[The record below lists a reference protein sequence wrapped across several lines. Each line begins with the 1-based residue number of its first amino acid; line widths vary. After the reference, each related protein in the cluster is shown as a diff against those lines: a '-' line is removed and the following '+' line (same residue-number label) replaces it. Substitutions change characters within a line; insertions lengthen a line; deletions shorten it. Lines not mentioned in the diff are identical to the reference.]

1 MAKKRNLQ
9 RIYNGYSK
17 ADTIKNIDENF
28 KNLEEDIYGSDS
40 GGTHTNGI
48 ADIIVDH
55 ETRIDTLESAVSEDT
70 ATLKNKIG
78 YLSNDVL
85 GVTYENLTANSYTG
99 TNLQSR
105 ITTAENGITSLGTRM
120 TTAEGDIDSLE
131 GRIST
136 AESDIDGLETELSN
150 LRTYTENAV
159 DTLTDDVANCVKKT
173 GETSQT
179 IEGAITI
186 GTASNN
192 ANLTVNGNINGKQI
206 TADNGLTV
214 SAGGA
219 DITGNTVIKGDT
231 TIGAT
236 GNAKNLTVTGN
247 TTIGGNL
254 TVNGT
259 TTTIDTQSLE
269 VADNLIV
276 ANRNGT
282 ALGTNL
288 SGLAIKTG
296 TGSTNN
302 AYGIVYDA
310 VNDVVKLG
318 QGTVTNG
325 DFTYNTNQ
333 GQSIATRADNIVSG
347 HFVEW
352 DGTNSTLVDGGAK
365 IANKTSMGSS
375 GSANLSLVGVD
386 SASNL
391 VVSKQNLFNAVTA
404 AVPASTEEETLTTQ
418 SIIRYTYNGSTFNIV
433 LPNDFTYNSPFY
445 TREVTLHT
453 AASSISITANGTTT
467 QLTDSYQAVSSKNVT
482 VTTDNNTD
490 TFNITIRAKTTPA
503 GSGTYFAMLQI
514 GVRPL
519 TMTSSGTAYKIIPI
533 QDMGT
538 ISYVIPASSSSI
550 TADSPT
556 TTLTVEGSGSVSVAL
571 DTTTKKLTIT
581 GTDTNTNTANLS
593 YNSTNHSV
601 QAGVDN
607 TEAVIPIASSS
618 ALGLVKGGGN
628 VSIDSTGKL
637 SVTIPSADTYELVTA
652 GTAEGTSNVS
662 GATNGNVHLN
672 LIKNSSVQDSHNISG
687 SDGVSVTTAQ
697 GAITVSGIE
706 YSATAKGVVP
716 STASTNQAA
725 AVSSQS
731 ATGGR
736 YLGEDKKW
744 HLLPANSF
752 KDTTYNVFTSSLNGL
767 APSTASGN
775 LSEPVS
781 SNTDTGG
788 RYLGEDAKWHKLPAN
803 AFLNTTYTAEKGV
816 TLSSGKFKA
825 SLVDETANDSAATRS
840 TSTLGGLYAVELDK
854 DNKLAVRVPWTDV
867 QPGTLD
873 TTNTAAQS
881 TNANESLA
889 GTVKLHKIA
898 KTGTYSDLI
907 GRPTIGSGILT
918 IQKNGTDVAT
928 FSANDVTNSTA
939 NITVPEKIFSIV
951 KVGNTSIEADSATD
965 TLELVAGSNVTITPD
980 ATNDKITIAATDTTY
995 SNATTSTAGLM
1006 SATDKSRLD
1015 TLHTN
1020 IGSKTVVTTIDTSAN
1035 LATSNAIK
1043 TYVDNKEVSYDY
1055 IEIAPTAVHGSS
1067 SYGWAVETYNSA
1079 NYHTVI
1085 LDTDDYNASTAIT
1098 GIFLKNGT
1106 DYEEVNVQKVC
1117 KPISGKSY
1125 MALYIYCKPEA
1136 AVQENSDTLVL
1147 QVMKIS

>member
-28 KNLEEDIYGSDS
+28 KNLEDDIYGIDS
-40 GGTHTNGI
+40 GSTHTNGI
-48 ADIIVDH
+48 ADIIDDH

-105 ITTAENGITSLGTRM
+105 ITTAESGITSLGTRM
-120 TTAEGDIDSLE
+120 DTAEGDIDSLE
-131 GRIST
+131 GRMST
-136 AESDIDGLETELSN
+136 AESDIGGLNTTVSN
-150 LRTYTENAV
+150 LKTYTENAV

-186 GTASNN
+186 GTDSNN

-206 TADNGLTV
+206 TAGNGLTV

-219 DITGNTVIKGDT
+219 DITGNTAIKGDT

-236 GNAKNLTVTGN
+236 GNAKNLTVIGN

-391 VVSKQNLFNAVTA
+391 VVPKQNLFNVVTA

-433 LPNDFTYNSPFY
+433 LPNDFTFNSPFY

-490 TFNITIRAKTTPA
+490 TFNITIRAKTTTA
-503 GSGTYFAMLQI
+503 GSGRYFAMVEI
-514 GVRPL
+514 AVRPL

-662 GATNGNVHLN
+662 GATNGNVHFN
-672 LIKNSSVQDSHNISG
+672 LVKNSSVQDSHNISG

-697 GAITVSGIE
+697 GAITVSGTE
-706 YSATAKGVVP
+706 YSTTAKGVVP

-744 HLLPANSF
+744 HLLPAN
-752 KDTTYNVFTSSLNGL
+752 
-767 APSTASGN
+767 
-775 LSEPVS
+775 
-781 SNTDTGG
+781 
-788 RYLGEDAKWHKLPAN
+788 
-803 AFLNTTYTAEKGV
+803 AFNDTTYTAEKGV

-825 SLVDETANDSAATRS
+825 SLVDETANGSAATRS

-873 TTNTAAQS
+873 TTNTEAQS

-907 GRPTIGSGILT
+907 GKPTIGSGILT

-928 FSANDVTNSTA
+928 FSANDVTNATA

-951 KVGNTSIEADSATD
+951 KVGTTNIEADSATD
-965 TLELVAGSNVTITPD
+965 TLTLAAGSNITLTPNASTD
-980 ATNDKITIAATDTTY
+980 TITIAATDTTY
-995 SNATTSTAGLM
+995 TFTSNNTDNTATTPTTDTVSVVSNGTLSNSG
-1006 SATDKSRLD
+1006 SAFTLTEDKV
-1015 TLHTN
+1015 N
-1020 IGSKTVVTTIDTSAN
+1020 VVTKA
-1035 LATSNAIK
+1035 
-1043 TYVDNKEVSYDY
+1043 YVDKKKVSYDY
-1055 IEIAPTAVHGSS
+1055 VEIAPFTVHGSS
-1067 SYGWAVETYNSA
+1067 HYGWALEVYNSA

-1125 MALYIYCKPEA
+1125 MALYIYCKPEVA
-1136 AVQENSDTLVL
+1136 TATNSDTLVL

>member
-28 KNLEEDIYGSDS
+28 KNLEDDIYGIDS

-48 ADIIVDH
+48 ADIINDH

-131 GRIST
+131 GRMSS
-136 AESDIDGLETELSN
+136 AESDIDGLETEVSN
-150 LRTYTENAV
+150 LKTYTENAV

-186 GTASNN
+186 GTTSNN

-206 TADNGLTV
+206 TAGNGLIV
-214 SAGGA
+214 SADGA
-219 DITGNTVIKGDT
+219 DITGNTAIKGDT

-333 GQSIATRADNIVSG
+333 GQSIATRADDIVSG

-391 VVSKQNLFNAVTA
+391 VVSKQNLFNTVKVPNVSTYAPGFPQFQYSIVTPSTMNVYSPSVSASAVREFTFDFEITPITNPIRYNNTPIPFATESMATTQGVEIYSQTAYEHLYNNRFSIFVYAYKDATSNNLHLYYVWHLISGDTSYSNRLTITQNDIPAISGTIYYGDTTILTA
-404 AVPASTEEETLTTQ
+404 ATPT
-418 SIIRYTYNGSTFNIV
+418 
-433 LPNDFTYNSPFY
+433 D
-445 TREVTLHT
+445 EV
-453 AASSISITANGTTT
+453 
-467 QLTDSYQAVSSKNVT
+467 
-482 VTTDNNTD
+482 
-490 TFNITIRAKTTPA
+490 
-503 GSGTYFAMLQI
+503 
-514 GVRPL
+514 
-519 TMTSSGTAYKIIPI
+519 
-533 QDMGT
+533 
-538 ISYVIPASSSSI
+538 
-550 TADSPT
+550 
-556 TTLTVEGSGSVSVAL
+556 TVEGSGSVSVSL
-571 DTTTKKLTIT
+571 NTTTKKLTIT
-581 GTDTNTNTANLS
+581 GTDTNTANLS

-628 VSIDSTGKL
+628 VSIDSTGKM
-637 SVTIPSADTYELVTA
+637 SVTIPSADTYELFTA
-652 GTAEGTSNVS
+652 ATAKGTSNVS

-672 LIKNSSVQDSHNISG
+672 LVKNSSVQDSHNISG
-687 SDGVSVTTAQ
+687 SDGVSVTTAK
-697 GAITVSGIE
+697 GAITVSGTE
-706 YSATAKGVVP
+706 YSTTAKGVVP

-744 HLLPANSF
+744 HLLPANAF
-752 KDTTYNVFTSSLNGL
+752 KDTTYSIFTSSLNGL

-825 SLVDETANDSAATRS
+825 SLVNEEANTSAATRS

-873 TTNTAAQS
+873 TTATTAQS

-907 GRPTIGSGILT
+907 GKPTIGSGILT

-928 FSANDVTNSTA
+928 FSANDVTSPTA

-951 KVGNTSIEADSATD
+951 KVGATNIEADSATD
-965 TLELVAGSNVTITPD
+965 TLTLAAGSNITLTPNASTD
-980 ATNDKITIAATDTTY
+980 TITIAATDTTY
-995 SNATTSTAGLM
+995 TFTSNNTDNTATTPTTDTVSVVSNGTLSNSG
-1006 SATDKSRLD
+1006 SAFTLTEDKV
-1015 TLHTN
+1015 N
-1020 IGSKTVVTTIDTSAN
+1020 VVTKA
-1035 LATSNAIK
+1035 
-1043 TYVDNKEVSYDY
+1043 YVDKKKVSYDY
-1055 IEIAPTAVHGSS
+1055 VEIAPATVHASS
-1067 SYGWAVETYNSA
+1067 TYGWALETYNSA

-1136 AVQENSDTLVL
+1136 AVQTNSDTLVL